1 MENRKPI
8 LSAKDIEIEF
18 SLRGKMLKP
27 IRKCSL
33 DLYEGE
39 TLAIVGESGSG
50 KSVTTKA
57 ILGILSEN
65 GRIEQGSI
73 QFSYLRDGEEVTR
86 DLTKLTDQEMQKHI
100 RGKRIAMVFQD
111 PMTSLDPTMMIGRQ
125 IIEGMQEH
133 YQTSCN

>member
-1 MENRKPI
+1 MGRRKV
-8 LSAKDIEIEF
+8 LSVRDLEISF
-18 SLRGKMLKP
+18 ATSSGSVSAIRGV
-27 IRKCSL
+27 RL

-65 GRIEQGSI
+65 GKIEKGSI
-73 QFSYLRDGEEVTR
+73 QFTYDRDGEEVTR
-86 DLTKLTDQEMQKHI
+86 DLTKLSDQEMQRHI

-111 PMTSLDPTMMIGRQ
+111 QS
-125 IIEGMQEH
+125 
-133 YQTSCN
+133 